1 MVFLKNWDIVD
12 GTSFLRLLFFPLFFW
27 ASQGRGGFWR
37 LYPSPTATIIL
48 CPSTLPRVQDQ
59 GVVWTSIKDKDHV
72 LMSMTGGLCSKHS
85 IFPSCVSPLLL
96 IQNASLLT
104 LPVTK
109 CVKIFPT
116 LTCSNFIFWITLNPS
131 SFYLPLY
138 LLCPNS
144 AHHYLP
150 REALTMHYL
159 DFSCLLPTHHPP
171 KHPTHWPEWTTLSNT
186 PISLPNPHSDWL
198 KSFQLFLIVF

>member
-1 MVFLKNWDIVD
+1 MHEPPLQGNWKWQPPGDPQLQADALFWPLCLLYSVAKEAPQEQGGKEASESKQTLQLDRKTSKKSKQRSQDMVFLKNRDIVD

-48 CPSTLPRVQDQ
+48 CPSTPPRVQDQ

-116 LTCSNFIFWITLNPS
+116 LSNFPQYQS
-131 SFYLPLY
+131 S
-138 LLCPNS
+138 
-144 AHHYLP
+144 
-150 REALTMHYL
+150 
-159 DFSCLLPTHHPP
+159 
-171 KHPTHWPEWTTLSNT
+171 
-186 PISLPNPHSDWL
+186 
-198 KSFQLFLIVF
+198 VV